1 MNTDKEMLI
10 SIRKALGLEWKAF
23 ANHLGYNNAYSYK
36 NIENGVAPVGPLLRR
51 RLEQIFKVNPD
62 YMEKREGEM
71 FYESWVPGE
80 VRKKNDPKLSNELEG
95 DPSDKDEVI
104 RKLTENLSLL
114 QDAINKQ
121 VQMGITQAETIRNL
135 ELRNG
140 RITDQLLDAIL
151 RQNDTESK
159 KEEYPIKKSG

>member
-10 SIRKALGLEWKAF
+10 SIRKALGLEWKEF
-23 ANHLGYNNAYSYK
+23 ANNLGYNNVYSYK

-80 VRKKNDPKLSNELEG
+80 VLKRESKETEENKSEKDDIIKKLNESL
-95 DPSDKDEVI
+95 V
-104 RKLTENLSLL
+104 LL
-114 QDAINKQ
+114 QETINKQ
-121 VQMGITQAETIRNL
+121 VQMSITQAETIRNL

-140 RITDQLLDAIL
+140 RITDQLIDSML
-151 RQNDTESK
+151 RNTEHESK